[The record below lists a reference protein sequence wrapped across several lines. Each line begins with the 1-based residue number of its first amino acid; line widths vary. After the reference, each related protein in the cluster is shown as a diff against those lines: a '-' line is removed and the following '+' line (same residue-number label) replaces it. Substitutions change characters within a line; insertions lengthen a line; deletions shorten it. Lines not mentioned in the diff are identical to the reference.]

1 MTFTG
6 KVGILTLMKEDN
18 PMQIIRD
25 VKDWPASAH
34 GAVMALGNFDG
45 FHKGHQAVIAHARKL
60 SEKAGKPLAVM
71 TFEPHPR
78 RFFERGSQPLRIY
91 PFAQKARLLKDAGVD
106 YLLVLRFN
114 EALSRMNAQ
123 DFMAGLLDNALQLSH
138 VVTGYDFAFGHKR
151 EGNVERLAAFA
162 QGAGGFTYA
171 RVPVCEGDEGI
182 YASRRIRTLLAQGNV
197 EDAATMLGRGYAL
210 SGPVVHGQKMARGFG
225 VPTANIRLKPVFWP
239 RFGVYV
245 VRAQIDGVW
254 HGGVANLGIRP
265 MFEGKQ
271 PLFEPHFFGFNG
283 NLYGR
288 KLKVELLHFLRDEA
302 VYKDME
308 TLMAQIHR
316 DVEDAQA
323 WYRKVKA

>member
-6 KVGILTLMKEDN
+6 KVVILTPMKEDS

-25 VKDWPASAH
+25 VKDWPVSAH

-45 FHKGHQAVIAHARKL
+45 FHKGHQAVIAYAR
-60 SEKAGKPLAVM
+60 EMAENEGRPLAVM

-78 RFFERGSQPLRIY
+78 RFFERDSSPLRIY
-91 PFAQKARLLKDAGVD
+91 PFAEKARLLKDAGVD
-106 YLLVLRFN
+106 YLLVMRFN
-114 EALSRMNAQ
+114 ETLSRMNAH

-162 QGAGGFTYA
+162 ESEGRFIFT
-171 RVPVCEGDEGI
+171 RVPVCEGNEGV
-182 YASRRIRTLLAQGNV
+182 YASRRIRTLLAEGNV
-197 EDAATMLGRGYAL
+197 EGAANMLGRSYTL
-210 SGPVVHGQKMARGFG
+210 SGQVVHGQKIARGFG

-239 RFGVYV
+239 RFGVYA
-245 VRAQIDGVW
+245 VRAKIEGVW

-271 PLFEPHFFGFNG
+271 PLFEPHFFGLDS
-283 NLYGR
+283 NLYGQT
-288 KLKVELLHFLRDEA
+288 LKVELLHFLRDEA

-308 TLMAQIHR
+308 TLIAQIHR
-316 DVEDAQA
+316 DVEEAKA